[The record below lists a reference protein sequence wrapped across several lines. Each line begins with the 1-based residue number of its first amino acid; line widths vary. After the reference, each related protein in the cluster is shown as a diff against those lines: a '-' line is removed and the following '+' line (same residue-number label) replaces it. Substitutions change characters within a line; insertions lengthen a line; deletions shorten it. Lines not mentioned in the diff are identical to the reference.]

1 MDEKRIL
8 VVEDDHTISKSI
20 REILELEGYIVDTAD
35 KGEEAV
41 KKSETN
47 IYNLALIDIRLPDMD
62 GTKLLSMLKERTPKM
77 AKIILTGYPSM
88 ESAIEAVNKGADGYL
103 VKPID
108 MDTLL
113 SKVKEQLRRQ
123 EEEEKY
129 SEDKVREFVERRI
142 RELESQNIK
151 T

>member
-1 MDEKRIL
+1 MDKKRIL
-8 VVEDDHTISKSI
+8 VVEDDQTILKSI

-35 KGEEAV
+35 RGEEAV

-62 GTKLLSMLKERTPKM
+62 GTKLLSMLKETTPKM
-77 AKIILTGYPSM
+77 SKIILTGYPSM

-113 SKVKEQLRRQ
+113 NKVKEQLRRQ
-123 EEEEKY
+123 EEEMKY
-129 SEDKVREFVERRI
+129 SEEKVKEFVERRI
-142 RELESQNIK
+142 KELESQDIK
-151 T
+151 S

>member
-35 KGEEAV
+35 RGEEAV

-142 RELESQNIK
+142 RELESQNIEL
-151 T
+151 

>member
-142 RELESQNIK
+142 RELESQNIEL
-151 T
+151 

>member
-35 KGEEAV
+35 RGEEAV